1 MVEKSS
7 PVSLAEVRVVVILGQ
22 SCEKL
27 LHLNFGLQRVLF
39 QVLNCVLCE
48 IEVALELDSF
58 VCVHGM
64 HDMEGGIF
72 SSFRRKRLSF
82 HVSDGVVNAKEL
94 DFIVAD
100 EFTES

>member
-1 MVEKSS
+1 M
-7 PVSLAEVRVVVILGQ
+7 
-22 SCEKL
+22 
-27 LHLNFGLQRVLF
+27 
-39 QVLNCVLCE
+39 
-48 IEVALELDSF
+48 ELDSF